1 MRTSLSSFV
10 YLNYTLDSAIEH
22 TATAGFDAID
32 IWGGRPHAFRAD
44 LREHQIRHLRELLD
58 DFGLEVASFIPAQV
72 HYPTILCHPRKSI
85 RFDSIDYMTHSVET
99 AARLG
104 APIVS
109 VAAGHTLDDQDKDEG
124 WDLLADSLLRICDFA
139 SNYDV
144 LIAIEPAN
152 PLETDLINT
161 TVQAM
166 DMIDQLGCENLGVLF
181 DTGQSLLVGEDT
193 PAAIEYLGERLF
205 HLHLNDNHGQRD
217 EHLIPG
223 RGNYDFQALIRALN
237 LAMYDGYLTAE
248 LGWDH
253 THNPDPAAAEAQDF
267 LENLIS
273 Q

>member
-1 MRTSLSSFV
+1 M
-10 YLNYTLDSAIEH
+10 
-22 TATAGFDAID
+22 
-32 IWGGRPHAFRAD
+32 
-44 LREHQIRHLRELLD
+44 
-58 DFGLEVASFIPAQV
+58 
-72 HYPTILCHPRKSI
+72 
-85 RFDSIDYMTHSVET
+85 
-99 AARLG
+99 
-104 APIVS
+104 
-109 VAAGHTLDDQDKDEG
+109 
-124 WDLLADSLLRICDFA
+124 ADSLLRICDFA

-217 EHLIPG
+217 ERLIPG